1 MSAQAPQSTQSP
13 ALDDLAQRLA
23 AAFAGRPHQLAWG
36 ASAIMHQSLEA
47 TRDFVGS
54 RRGTPREQ
62 RITRGIMALRIQ
74 GGNVDFVHLKYAC
87 YGIAQ
92 AADWDSRR
100 LLEDFTRVQKLLTQ
114 VAHLLPA
121 DPRRYKACCRGL
133 QQSWREI
140 AALPEGVL
148 RNPACQQSKTA
159 LQDFL
164 FHASRKTAT

>member
-1 MSAQAPQSTQSP
+1 MPSQSP

-47 TRDFVGS
+47 VRDLARN
-54 RRGTPREQ
+54 RRGTPRKQ
-62 RITRGIMALRIQ
+62 RIARGIMALRIQ

-92 AADWDSRR
+92 TADWDSRR
-100 LLEDFTRVQKLLTQ
+100 LLENFALVQKLLTQ
-114 VAHLLPA
+114 VARLLPA
-121 DPRRYKACCRGL
+121 DQRRYKACCLGL

-140 AALPEGVL
+140 AELPADVAH
-148 RNPACQQSKTA
+148 NPACQQSKTA

-164 FHASRKTAT
+164 FHSARKTS